1 METGQIQIKSLF
13 NIIFL
18 LLSCRHQ
25 QRTTEGDCFSEIGS
39 RRQDYHTHT
48 RLRTHT
54 RTHTHAH
61 PCWLPLRVL
70 YHAQASDISR
80 RRATATNVISGK
92 TRKKCIAVFLQML
105 QLSCTTLQLSCNNCS
120 FPAPSCSFP
129 ANWCRKAANWC
140 RKTADWCRKAATSAG
155 KLQCC
160 FFRVLPEIAFVAVA
174 LHLEMSEASALTRC
188 HQITG

>member
-1 METGQIQIKSLF
+1 MGTGQIQIKSLF

-18 LLSCRHQ
+18 LLSWRHQ

-70 YHAQASDISR
+70 CHAQASDISR

-92 TRKKCIAVFLQML
+92 TRKKLH
-105 QLSCTTLQLSCNNCS
+105 CS
-120 FPAPSCSFP
+120 FPADVAAFLHHFAAFLQQLQLSSPKLQFSCKLVQESCKLVQE
-129 ANWCRKAANWC
+129 NCRLVQESCNIY
-140 RKTADWCRKAATSAG
+140 RKTAMLLFSGVARNRV
-155 KLQCC
+155 CC
-160 FFRVLPEIAFVAVA
+160 SGP
-174 LHLEMSEASALTRC
+174 SP
-188 HQITG
+188 